1 VLQVLGPE
9 AHHLRGKAAPSAG
22 VLAKLAATKG
32 GDISTTGEAM
42 FKSLQAEID
51 ATMQRDPAAR
61 SRLEVV
67 LCYPGFQAIVLYR
80 VAHACWRRGWF
91 LLGRWISAVARVLTG
106 IEIHP
111 GATIGRRFF
120 IDHGMG
126 VVIGE
131 TAEIGDDVTL
141 YQGVTLGGTSPSVD
155 SDSQRNQKRHPTL
168 KDNVIVGSGAQ
179 ILGPFTVGRC
189 ARIGANA
196 VVTKE
201 VPEGATIVGIPGR
214 AVQTTRTP
222 ENTAAPFVAYGTPTG
237 NIPDPVA
244 RALEG
249 LLDEVQSLRARVN
262 ELEGARSGDGST
274 GNGLPVEGDERDA
287 AEAEQLPEGKC

>member
-1 VLQVLGPE
+1 
-9 AHHLRGKAAPSAG
+9 
-22 VLAKLAATKG
+22 
-32 GDISTTGEAM
+32 M
-42 FKSLQAEID
+42 FKSLRAEID

-67 LCYPGFQAIVLYR
+67 LCYPGFQAVMLYR
-80 VAHACWRRGWF
+80 LANACWRRHWY
-91 LLGRWISAVARVLTG
+91 LLGRWISALGRVLTG

-111 GATIGRRFF
+111 GATIGERFF

-155 SDSQRNQKRHPTL
+155 SDSQRNVKRHPTL
-168 KDNVIVGSGAQ
+168 LDNVIVGSGAQ

-214 AVQTTRTP
+214 AVQTSRTP
-222 ENTAAPFVAYGTPTG
+222 DIEKAPFVAYGTPTG
-237 NIPDPVA
+237 NIPDPIA
-244 RALEG
+244 RALDG

-262 ELEGARSGDGST
+262 ELEAGSGGKTS
-274 GNGLPVEGDERDA
+274 GNGLPVEGDERELG
-287 AEAEQLPEGKC
+287 EAKQPEGKC

>member
-1 VLQVLGPE
+1 MFRR
-9 AHHLRGKAAPSAG
+9 LRE
-22 VLAKLAATKG
+22 
-32 GDISTTGEAM
+32 DIRAIRS
-42 FKSLQAEID
+42 
-51 ATMQRDPAAR
+51 RDPAAR
-61 SRLEVV
+61 STASILF
-67 LCYPGFQAIVLYR
+67 CYPSLHAMVFYR
-80 VAHACWRRGWF
+80 LASALWRGRMYF
-91 LLGRWISAVARVLTG
+91 LGRYVSALARWFTG

-111 GATIGRRFF
+111 GARIGRDVF

-155 SDSQRNQKRHPTL
+155 SDSQRNVKRHPTL
-168 KDNVIVGSGAQ
+168 LDNVIVGSGAQ

-214 AVQTTRTP
+214 AVQTSRAA
-222 ENTAAPFVAYGTPTG
+222 EIEKAPFVAYGTPTG
-237 NIPDPVA
+237 NLPDPVA
-244 RALEG
+244 RALDG

-262 ELEGARSGDGST
+262 ELEARGGGAAATDGA
-274 GNGLPVEGDERDA
+274 GLPVEGDERDA
-287 AEAEQLPEGKC
+287 AKAKQPEGKC

>member
-1 VLQVLGPE
+1 
-9 AHHLRGKAAPSAG
+9 
-22 VLAKLAATKG
+22 
-32 GDISTTGEAM
+32 M
-42 FKSLQAEID
+42 FKSLRAEID

-67 LCYPGFQAIVLYR
+67 LCYPGFQALMLYR
-80 VAHACWRRGWF
+80 LANACWRRGWF
-91 LLGRWISAVARVLTG
+91 LLGRWISAVGRLITG

-111 GATIGRRFF
+111 GATIGKRFF

-141 YQGVTLGGTSPSVD
+141 YQSVTLGGTSPSVD
-155 SDSQRNQKRHPTL
+155 SDSQRNVKRHPTL
-168 KDNVIVGSGAQ
+168 GDGVIVGSGAQ

-201 VPEGATIVGIPGR
+201 VPEGVTIVGIPGR
-214 AVQTTRTP
+214 AVQTSRTP
-222 ENTAAPFVAYGTPTG
+222 EAATAPFVAYGTPTG
-237 NIPDPVA
+237 NIPDPIA
-244 RALEG
+244 RTLEG

-262 ELEGARSGDGST
+262 ELESGSGDDSSGAALA
-274 GNGLPVEGDERDA
+274 GEGDERDA
-287 AEAEQLPEGKC
+287 PEAKQAEGKC

>member
-1 VLQVLGPE
+1 M
-9 AHHLRGKAAPSAG
+9 
-22 VLAKLAATKG
+22 
-32 GDISTTGEAM
+32 DEAM
-42 FKSLQAEID
+42 FKSLRAEID

-67 LCYPGFQAIVLYR
+67 LCYPGFQAIMLYR
-80 VAHACWRRGWF
+80 LANACWRRRWY
-91 LLGRWISAVARVLTG
+91 LLGRWISAVGRILTG

-111 GATIGRRFF
+111 GATIGKRFF

-155 SDSQRNQKRHPTL
+155 SDSQRNTKRHPTL
-168 KDNVIVGSGAQ
+168 GDNVIVGSGAQ
-179 ILGPFTVGRC
+179 ILGPFKVGHC

-214 AVQTTRTP
+214 AVQTNRNVDS
-222 ENTAAPFVAYGTPTG
+222 EKAPFVAYGTPTG

-262 ELEGARSGDGST
+262 ELEGRGGEESS
-274 GNGLPVEGDERDA
+274 GNGLPMDRGVEGDERETGESKQA
-287 AEAEQLPEGKC
+287 EGKC

>member
-1 VLQVLGPE
+1 MSDRATE
-9 AHHLRGKAAPSAG
+9 S
-22 VLAKLAATKG
+22 AATKG
-32 GDISTTGEAM
+32 GDISTMGEAM
-42 FKSLQAEID
+42 FKSLRAEID

-67 LCYPGFQAIVLYR
+67 LCYPGFQAIMLYR
-80 VAHACWRRGWF
+80 LSSACWRRKWY
-91 LLGRWISAVARVLTG
+91 LLGRWISAIGRILTG

-111 GATIGRRFF
+111 GATIGKRFF

-155 SDSQRNQKRHPTL
+155 SDPTL
-168 KDNVIVGSGAQ
+168 ADNVIVGSGAQ

-214 AVQTTRTP
+214 AIQTSRTP
-222 ENTAAPFVAYGTPTG
+222 QSETAPFVAYGTPTG
-237 NIPDPVA
+237 NIPDPIA
-244 RALEG
+244 RALDG

-262 ELEGARSGDGST
+262 ELESRGKEDSD
-274 GNGLPVEGDERDA
+274 GNGLPAEGDEREA
-287 AEAEQLPEGKC
+287 AETKQSSQ